1 MASSLLHVGSFS
13 CSIWDV
19 SCGIRNLIPQPGMD
33 PGLPALGAWATLP
46 SRKSPA
52 TVFPASQAQCWGLQ
66 GALQKADSVSELLSI
81 GLGPLMVG
89 ASQALQGMQQEPW
102 HPPPPK
108 VPAAPRNHAHLKW
121 SQTSPCVRKG
131 AKPSLV
137 GNSALQD
144 RPWVSSVLCVDGWVL
159 GGWRGKPKPVMV
171 EGGLS

>member
-33 PGLPALGAWATLP
+33 PGLPALGVWTTLP

-66 GALQKADSVSELLSI
+66 GALQQADSVSELLSI
-81 GLGPLMVG
+81 GLGPLRVG
-89 ASQALQGMQQEPW
+89 TSQALQGMQQEPW
-102 HPPPPK
+102 HPPPTPQSASSTTKSCPPKK
-108 VPAAPRNHAHLKW
+108 VPDVRGGKTIPGRELCFARHAL
-121 SQTSPCVRKG
+121 G
-131 AKPSLV
+131 EL
-137 GNSALQD
+137 
-144 RPWVSSVLCVDGWVL
+144 VLCMNGWVL
-159 GGWRGKPKPVMV
+159 AGRRGKTKPVMV